1 MELYFPKLYRYDRA
15 REHCSVAVPF
25 AAGKLRSADGVKVFQ
40 DEKQMPV
47 QTKVT
52 SRYRDGSIR
61 YLFVRFLA
69 DLPGNQKAVL
79 RLKTGAEEEADPA
92 AGAAECIPYEG
103 LTMERLEHGFVVNGG
118 LRFCVSDGAASLFDW
133 LEDGNARY
141 EADQFDG
148 PFLEDGDGGRYTIR
162 LGKWRAAEEGPLA
175 AVLRCMGEC
184 VGPRPVTFEV
194 KLTAYAEKPWVEIAY
209 RIINST
215 DQPLALSELKFSVLA
230 HRGGADSILLDKIED
245 AKTDSRSSG
254 ERAASVFM
262 KEECP
267 PDADGGNAEKRIDEA
282 FKERTAETV
291 EQGTG
296 KQATAGEIFRTK
308 GTLELSEI
316 ESRIKGVRT
325 CAANSNYK
333 TDFLIG
339 SNAAPVEKTVD
350 AEYLLK
356 ENNEHMAEVLYG
368 TFFADRTG
376 ESGGVCATIFQAQQN
391 YPKAVRA
398 DNAGVHIFLVPKGGT
413 QVIMQ
418 SGMSREQRF
427 LLHFHGPEC
436 GLLELDDRSLIY
448 QMPDRPSIPP
458 EVFRDAGVMP
468 DIFVD
473 REKRKD
479 DVEIALI
486 GRCDSHARCY
496 GMLNWGDAPD
506 PGYTAQGRGGGKL
519 VWTNNEYD
527 YPHACA
533 LFYARTG
540 ERRFLDYMLT
550 AASHWMDVDVC
561 HYSDDPL
568 LLGGQWEHCRS
579 HTLDSTIVCSHEW
592 VEGLL
597 DYYHFSGDE
606 RALKTAVG
614 IGENVLR
621 LLDTPMYQRN
631 GEVGA
636 RETGW
641 ALRTLTALYVET
653 GEDRWLPKCERI
665 VEQFRQWK
673 ETYGGWL
680 AAYTDNTMIRTGF
693 MIAVA
698 IGSLMRYYRVSPKD
712 EIRTMIL
719 DAVDDLVENCLMDN
733 GLFHYKELPSLNR
746 LGNNTLILEALTYAW
761 ELTGDSRY
769 LRYGL
774 PTFRSAVEGTK
785 RSAGGSKS
793 VVDDALINAGDGTK
807 TFAQS
812 FLPLS
817 LFYKAAAD
825 CGLL

>member
-1 MELYFPKLYRYDRA
+1 M
-15 REHCSVAVPF
+15 
-25 AAGKLRSADGVKVFQ
+25 
-40 DEKQMPV
+40 
-47 QTKVT
+47 
-52 SRYRDGSIR
+52 
-61 YLFVRFLA
+61 
-69 DLPGNQKAVL
+69 
-79 RLKTGAEEEADPA
+79 
-92 AGAAECIPYEG
+92 
-103 LTMERLEHGFVVNGG
+103 
-118 LRFCVSDGAASLFDW
+118 
-133 LEDGNARY
+133 
-141 EADQFDG
+141 
-148 PFLEDGDGGRYTIR
+148 
-162 LGKWRAAEEGPLA
+162 
-175 AVLRCMGEC
+175 
-184 VGPRPVTFEV
+184 
-194 KLTAYAEKPWVEIAY
+194 
-209 RIINST
+209 
-215 DQPLALSELKFSVLA
+215 
-230 HRGGADSILLDKIED
+230 
-245 AKTDSRSSG
+245 
-254 ERAASVFM
+254 
-262 KEECP
+262 
-267 PDADGGNAEKRIDEA
+267 
-282 FKERTAETV
+282 
-291 EQGTG
+291 
-296 KQATAGEIFRTK
+296 
-308 GTLELSEI
+308 
-316 ESRIKGVRT
+316 RT

-339 SNAAPVEKTVD
+339 SDAAPVEKAVD

-376 ESGGVCATIFQAQQN
+376 ENGGVCATIFQAQQN

-561 HYSDDPL
+561 HYSEDPL
-568 LLGGQWEHCRS
+568 LIGGQWEHCRS
-579 HTLDSTIVCSHEW
+579 HTLDSAIVCSHEW

-597 DYYHFSGDE
+597 DHYHFSGDE
-606 RALKTAVG
+606 RALETAVG

-653 GEDRWLPKCERI
+653 GEERWLPKCDRI

-698 IGSLMRYYRVSPKD
+698 IGSLMRYYRVSPRN
-712 EIRTMIL
+712 EIRAMIL

-733 GLFHYKELPSLNR
+733 GLFYYKELPSLNR

-761 ELTGDSRY
+761 ELTGDCRY

-774 PTFRSAVEGTK
+774 PTFRSAIEGTK
-785 RSAGGSKS
+785 RSAGGPKS

-825 CGLL
+825 CGLLQAAV

>member
-1 MELYFPKLYRYDRA
+1 MKLYFPKLYRYDRV

-25 AAGKLRSADGVKVFQ
+25 AAGKLRSADSVKVFQ
-40 DEKQMPV
+40 GGKQTPV

-52 SRYRDGSIR
+52 ARYQDGSIR

-79 RLKTGAEEEADPA
+79 RLETGAEGDADPA
-92 AGAAECIPYEG
+92 ARTAERISYEA
-103 LTMERLEHGFVVNGG
+103 LKIEQTEQGFAVNGG
-118 LRFCVSDGAASLFDW
+118 LRFGVSDGAASLFDW

-141 EADQFDG
+141 EADQFAG
-148 PFLEDGDGGRYTIR
+148 PFLEDGNGGRYALR
-162 LGKWRAAEEGPLA
+162 LGKWRAAEEGPLV

-215 DQPLALSELKFSVLA
+215 DQPLAVSELKFSVLA
-230 HRGGADSILLDKIED
+230 G
-245 AKTDSRSSG
+245 
-254 ERAASVFM
+254 
-262 KEECP
+262 
-267 PDADGGNAEKRIDEA
+267 DGG
-282 FKERTAETV
+282 KE
-291 EQGTG
+291 
-296 KQATAGEIFRTK
+296 TAGETFRTK
-308 GTLELSEI
+308 GTAELSEI
-316 ESRIKGVRT
+316 ESHIKGVRT

-339 SNAAPVEKTVD
+339 SDAAPVEKAVD

-376 ESGGVCATIFQAQQN
+376 ENGGVCATIFQAQQN

-398 DNAGVHIFLVPKGGT
+398 DGAGVHIFLVPKGGT

-561 HYSDDPL
+561 HYSEDPL
-568 LLGGQWEHCRS
+568 LIGGQWEHCRS
-579 HTLDSTIVCSHEW
+579 HTLDSAIVCSHEW

-597 DYYHFSGDE
+597 DHYHFSGDE
-606 RALKTAVG
+606 RALETAVG

-653 GEDRWLPKCERI
+653 GEERWLPKCDRI

-698 IGSLMRYYRVSPKD
+698 IGSLMRYYRVSPRD
-712 EIRTMIL
+712 EIRAMIL
-719 DAVDDLVENCLMDN
+719 EAVDDLVENCLMDN
-733 GLFHYKELPSLNR
+733 GLFYYKELPSLNR

-761 ELTGDSRY
+761 ELTGDCRY

-774 PTFRSAVEGTK
+774 PTFRSAIEGTK
-785 RSAGGSKS
+785 RSAGGPKS

-825 CGLL
+825 CGLLQAAV

>member
-1 MELYFPKLYRYDRA
+1 MELYFPKLYRYDRP
-15 REHCSVAVPF
+15 REHCSVAAPF
-25 AAGKLRSADGVKVFQ
+25 AAGELRSADRVKVFQ
-40 DEKQMPV
+40 GEKQMPV

-52 SRYRDGSIR
+52 SRYQDGSIR

-69 DLPGNQKAVL
+69 DLPGNQKAAL
-79 RLKTGAEEEADPA
+79 RLETGAKDNTDPTA
-92 AGAAECIPYEG
+92 RAAERISYDG
-103 LTMERLEHGFVVNGG
+103 LTIERTERGFVVNGG

-133 LEDGNARY
+133 LEDGNTRY
-141 EADQFDG
+141 EADQFAG
-148 PFLEDGDGGRYTIR
+148 PYLEDGDGGRYALR
-162 LGKWRAAEEGPLA
+162 LGKWRAEENGPLV

-184 VGPRPVTFEV
+184 VGSRPVTFEV

-215 DQPLALSELKFSVLA
+215 DQPLALSKLKFSVLA
-230 HRGGADSILLDKIED
+230 HDGGKYGCDFPDEGTGVKG
-245 AKTDSRSSG
+245 DSRGSDG
-254 ERAASVFM
+254 QAASEFV
-262 KEECP
+262 KEEC
-267 PDADGGNAEKRIDEA
+267 A
-282 FKERTAETV
+282 AETD

-296 KQATAGEIFRTK
+296 KQTTASETFRTK
-308 GTLELSEI
+308 GTTELSEI
-316 ESRIKGVRT
+316 ESRIKSVRT

-339 SNAAPVEKTVD
+339 SNAAPVEKSVD

-398 DNAGVHIFLVPKGGT
+398 DEAGVHIFLVPKGGT

-427 LLHFHGPEC
+427 LLHFHGAEC

-568 LLGGQWEHCRS
+568 LIGGQWEHCRS
-579 HTLDSTIVCSHEW
+579 HTLDSAIVCSHEW

-653 GEDRWLPKCERI
+653 GEDRWLPKCDRI

-698 IGSLMRYYRVSPKD
+698 IGSLMRYYRVSPKE

-719 DAVDDLVENCLMDN
+719 EAVDDLVENCRMDN
-733 GLFHYKELPSLNR
+733 GLFYYKELPSLNR

-774 PTFRSAVEGTK
+774 PTFRSAIEGTK

-793 VVDDALINAGDGTK
+793 VVGDALINAGDGTK